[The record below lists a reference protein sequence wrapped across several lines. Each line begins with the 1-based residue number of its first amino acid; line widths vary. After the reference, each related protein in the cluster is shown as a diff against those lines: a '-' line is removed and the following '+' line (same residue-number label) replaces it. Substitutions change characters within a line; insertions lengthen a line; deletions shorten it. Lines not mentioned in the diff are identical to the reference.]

1 MDEQIKSR
9 DHTTPLALIPLRTS
23 FNSLIRL
30 SFLFISIAWNL
41 RLMCAIQ
48 ALIGT
53 RIKMA
58 ASPANMEGPIV
69 RYRKTRAKTICS
81 GPDHMMWRLFTRSIN
96 LWASTDISVTISP
109 TVLVCLDLLLKRNAW
124 GGTREGWREE
134 GEGKEGE
141 NRDRERKREYC
152 QVSMSTTNW

>member
-69 RYRKTRAKTICS
+69 R
-81 GPDHMMWRLFTRSIN
+81 
-96 LWASTDISVTISP
+96 
-109 TVLVCLDLLLKRNAW
+109 
-124 GGTREGWREE
+124 
-134 GEGKEGE
+134 
-141 NRDRERKREYC
+141 
-152 QVSMSTTNW
+152 